1 MPDTT
6 SSTTVNLR
14 PPLWLPIIIVI
25 IGGAFYLVGK
35 SIETMPS
42 YESPAT
48 ISVSADAKVSI
59 SPDIAMASFGV
70 QTGRQP
76 SAKAAI
82 DMVRR
87 NMTTVLAAIKKNGVE
102 DKDITTQSFW
112 LSPVYDYTTGGQIP
126 RGYEVNQSLSAKIRD
141 LDKIGQII
149 ADATAAGA
157 NQAGSISFS
166 VDNPDEAKAQARAAA
181 IEKAKA
187 KAEVLAR
194 NLGMHLGRLTG
205 FTEDGGY
212 PEPPRPY
219 MMKTMEMGIA
229 DSASPVPIP
238 VGEQEIVSNVTLT
251 YELR

>member
-1 MPDTT
+1 MPDTST
-6 SSTTVNLR
+6 QTTVNLR
-14 PPLWLPIIIVI
+14 PPLWLPIIVVV
-25 IGGAFYLVGK
+25 IGGLFYIGGK
-35 SIETMPS
+35 KLEIQAPREN
-42 YESPAT
+42 PAT

-76 SAKAAI
+76 TAKAAI
-82 DMVRR
+82 DIVRK

-126 RGYEVNQSLSAKIRD
+126 RGYEANQSLSVKIRD
-141 LDKIGQII
+141 LDQIGQII

-157 NQAGSISFS
+157 NQADSISFS
-166 VDNPDEAKAQARAAA
+166 VDNPDEAQAKARTEAIQKAQ
-181 IEKAKA
+181 A
-187 KAEVLAR
+187 KAEVLAK

-205 FTEDGGY
+205 FTEGGGY
-212 PEPPRPY
+212 PQPMPY
-219 MMKTMEMGIA
+219 MMKGMEMA
-229 DSASPVPIP
+229 VSANPDPVPVP
-238 VGEQEIVSNVTLT
+238 VGEQEIVFNVTLT

>member
-1 MPDTT
+1 MPDT
-6 SSTTVNLR
+6 TTVNLR
-14 PPLWLPIIIVI
+14 PPLWLPIIVVV
-25 IGGAFYLVGK
+25 IGGLFYLAGK
-35 SIETMPS
+35 NMEIQAPREN
-42 YESPAT
+42 PAT
-48 ISVSADAKVSI
+48 VSVSADAKVSV

-76 SAKAAI
+76 TAKAAI
-82 DMVRR
+82 EIVRK
-87 NMTTVLAAIKKNGVE
+87 NMTAVLAAIKKNGVE

-112 LSPVYDYTTGGQIP
+112 LSPVYDYTTSGQVP
-126 RGYEVNQSLSAKIRD
+126 RGYEANQSLAVKIRD

-149 ADATAAGA
+149 ADTTAAGA

-166 VDNPDEAKAQARAAA
+166 VDNPDEAKAKVRTEA
-181 IEKAKA
+181 IGKAKA
-187 KAEVLAR
+187 KAQVLAQ

-205 FTEDGGY
+205 FSEDGNY

-219 MMKTMEMGIA
+219 MMKSMGMDTA
-229 DSASPVPIP
+229 EQAPVPVP